1 MHRKAKKFLEIWL
14 KKNGRKPLIIR
25 GARQVGK
32 STLVRLFA
40 EKQGLKLIE
49 VNLERYPG
57 LSPEFAS
64 MDVKRVLREIDLG
77 LGLGNAL
84 EQNTILFIDEIQVA
98 PKAIQCLRY
107 FFEELPELPV
117 IAAGSLLE
125 FALSEDLFSMPVGRV
140 EYCWLGPMTFFEN
153 LEANGKSN
161 LIRYFDDH
169 SISDIVSENVHE
181 QMLSYLRDYFITGG
195 MPEAVLEFSSTAN
208 RTRIEDILNQ
218 ILQSYR
224 DDFGK
229 YSKRVQFP
237 ILQLI
242 FDYMGRG
249 VGQKIKYV
257 NISRDHKS
265 SDLERALGLL
275 HMAQI
280 ITKTVKCSANIQF
293 KASVS
298 AKHYKPYMLDIGL
311 LSHLSGIKKLKKG
324 HLMHFNPAN
333 KGALAEQYACQ
344 HLIYLDGFRSR
355 PESFYWFREGVNRN
369 AEVDFLITHERY
381 VIPVEIKAGTGGA
394 LKSLQQFCYLKKCPL
409 ALRFDLN
416 LPSIQKVKAGIRIKN
431 ETEEVRFVLLSLP
444 LYLIEKTHG
453 YLEQAISQLEN
464 GDFE

>member
-49 VNLERYPG
+49 VNLERYSG
-57 LSPEFAS
+57 LAPEFAS

-98 PKAIQCLRY
+98 PRAIQCLRY
-107 FFEELPELPV
+107 FYEELPELPV

-125 FALSEDLFSMPVGRV
+125 FALSEGSFSMPVGRV

-208 RTRIEDILNQ
+208 RTRI
-218 ILQSYR
+218 
-224 DDFGK
+224 
-229 YSKRVQFP
+229 
-237 ILQLI
+237 
-242 FDYMGRG
+242 
-249 VGQKIKYV
+249 
-257 NISRDHKS
+257 
-265 SDLERALGLL
+265 
-275 HMAQI
+275 
-280 ITKTVKCSANIQF
+280 
-293 KASVS
+293 
-298 AKHYKPYMLDIGL
+298 
-311 LSHLSGIKKLKKG
+311 
-324 HLMHFNPAN
+324 
-333 KGALAEQYACQ
+333 
-344 HLIYLDGFRSR
+344 
-355 PESFYWFREGVNRN
+355 
-369 AEVDFLITHERY
+369 
-381 VIPVEIKAGTGGA
+381 
-394 LKSLQQFCYLKKCPL
+394 
-409 ALRFDLN
+409 
-416 LPSIQKVKAGIRIKN
+416 
-431 ETEEVRFVLLSLP
+431 
-444 LYLIEKTHG
+444 
-453 YLEQAISQLEN
+453 
-464 GDFE
+464 